1 MNLKK
6 FDKVWKISGIGKML
20 IDITQIE
27 TEKNRKENGK
37 EEYFKK

>member
-1 MNLKK
+1 
-6 FDKVWKISGIGKML
+6 ML

-37 EEYFKK
+37 EEYFKKQKRK